1 MTDFLIFLLS
11 LFIVILGAEW
21 LLAASISSARLLR
34 IPEMVIGATL
44 VSLATTMPENL
55 VSVFASS
62 SSHSHL
68 ALGNIVGS
76 GLVNLGL
83 ILGITL
89 LVGHKQEEARGGRGR
104 RRSLILFCLV
114 LFIFLWLLIFGKIDF
129 YGGVILVSL
138 GLGFLIY
145 TFWYALR
152 ESGETLEVVEEKL
165 EAHPRLILKFITGAV
180 FLVFGARFLVESG
193 VNLAKTFALS
203 EIVIGI
209 TLVAVGTSLPELM
222 TALTALVSG
231 HERVSW
237 GNLTGATVLT
247 LTFALGLAAIFAE
260 VSVNHQILLLDFL
273 PLLFFSGL
281 VLAFAFLPRL
291 PKRLIGIILILAYFS
306 YLGFLFTK

>member
-55 VSVFASS
+55 VSVFASAS
-62 SSHSHL
+62 YHSPL

-104 RRSLILFCLV
+104 RRSLILFLLS
-114 LFIFLWLLIFGKIDF
+114 LFIFFWLLIFGKINF

-152 ESGETLEVVEEKL
+152 ESGETLGVVEEKL
-165 EAHPRLILKFITGAV
+165 EAHPRLILKFITGAA

-209 TLVAVGTSLPELM
+209 TLVAVGTSLPELV

-247 LTFALGLAAIFAE
+247 LTFALGLAAIFGD
-260 VSVNHQILLLDFL
+260 VSVSPQILLLDFL
-273 PLLFFSGL
+273 PLLLFSGL
-281 VLAFAFLPRL
+281 VLAFAFLPKL

-306 YLGFLFTK
+306 YLSLLFF